1 VRCVEGESASQYVS
15 TTFVRFCAS
24 VLSTLYTCAIYH
36 GSCSLYCMSSR
47 YLFSVCIVFWLLLPY
62 SIIQSFFD
70 CPSSFQYFICVVLS
84 SLMMTVSVFYLYISF
99 VFELPKRWFSLLV
112 SILILS

>member
-1 VRCVEGESASQYVS
+1 VRCVEGETVRQYHS
-15 TTFVRFCAS
+15 TTTFVVRFCAS
-24 VLSTLYTCAIYH
+24 VFSLLLYYIPV
-36 GSCSLYCMSSR
+36 R
-47 YLFSVCIVFWLLLPY
+47 YTMDLVRFIAFSVCIVFWLLLPY